1 MRVSREE
8 AARNREEVVAVAG
21 RQFREHGY
29 DGIGIAGLMEAAG
42 RTHGGFYKQFDDKEA
57 LIVEA
62 TAAALATNRERWD
75 EILSHA
81 AGDPLAMLRRW
92 YLSGSHVDGLADG
105 CAFAALAAE
114 APRHGDALRW
124 QFEDGIEASVALIS
138 DRLPDGDTGRQTAIQ
153 TIAQMV
159 GTLVLA
165 RAVQS
170 PKLAAEI
177 LQSGHEAATN

>member
-75 EILSHA
+75 QVLSEA
-81 AGDPLAMLRRW
+81 AGDPLAALRRW
-92 YLSGSHVDGLADG
+92 YLSSPHLDHPADG

-114 APRHGDALRW
+114 APRHTDALR
-124 QFEDGIEASVALIS
+124 QRFEEGLEASATLIAE
-138 DRLPDGDTGRQTAIQ
+138 RLPDGDAGRQAAIR

-165 RAVQS
+165 RAVKS
-170 PKLAAEI
+170 PELAAEI
-177 LQSGHEAATN
+177 LRSGCAG